1 MIDLKIKNFLKG
13 KKTYSRS
20 SAKVIIALLFLLP
33 FLYLVKDAI
42 NMPTSTSIII
52 AVVMIFIIIF
62 NTVIIYPPKN
72 NLQKILQDIGLV
84 LIFLIIA
91 LFLIFWISVLHMAN
105 LIGIESKIT
114 YTSIGSGLIA
124 IFGLLF
130 IYQRLEK
137 QQKQIDIQI
146 DQRADDR
153 FNSAIN
159 LLGSSE
165 TSARTG
171 AIYALYELAI
181 EEEKYRS
188 QIAQILCS
196 HIRSKTNET
205 EYKDTHSERPSN
217 EIQTTIDLLF
227 KEKGLYGQEFARVVE
242 FPKANL
248 SHAYLMGA
256 DFTNAWCQGVNFE
269 YAQCQ
274 RTFFIGAQCQDAS
287 FWMAQCKGANFLLA
301 QCQDASFWMA
311 QCQEANFRDA
321 QCQGAGFSNTAQL
334 QGADFRN
341 AQLQGAGF
349 RNAQLQE
356 ANFVGAECQG
366 ADFEGAK
373 FDRPHDIQI
382 KGEISDKAIKAIEDA
397 KPYLDN
403 SWYEKMKQIIE
414 ENKGKDPEFRTYGP

>member
-105 LIGIESKIT
+105 LIDIESKIT

-146 DQRADDR
+146 DQRVDDR
-153 FNSAIN
+153 FNSAIS

-196 HIRSKTNET
+196 HIRSKTNEKK
-205 EYKDTHSERPSN
+205 YKKTHSERPSN

-227 KEKGLYGQEFARVVE
+227 KEEGLYEQDFARVDG
-242 FPKANL
+242 FPEANL

-256 DFTNAWCQGVNFE
+256 NFINTECQNANFTIAQCQNANFMGAQCQGANFIDAQCRRANFIDAQCQGADFMGVQCQGANFENSEFQGVNF
-269 YAQCQ
+269 
-274 RTFFIGAQCQDAS
+274 IL
-287 FWMAQCKGANFLLA
+287 ANFENTK
-301 QCQDASFWMA
+301 
-311 QCQEANFRDA
+311 CQEANFRNFEFFNNTNFENTK
-321 QCQGAGFSNTAQL
+321 CQE
-334 QGADFRN
+334 ADFRN
-341 AQLQGAGF
+341 AKFYKETRLQSG
-349 RNAQLQE
+349 
-356 ANFVGAECQG
+356 
-366 ADFEGAK
+366 
-373 FDRPHDIQI
+373 
-382 KGEISDKAIKAIEDA
+382 GEINDEAIKAIEGA

-403 SWYEKMKQIIE
+403 SWYEKMQKIIK
-414 ENKGKDPEFRTYGP
+414 ENKGKDPEFRIYGP

>member
-1 MIDLKIKNFLKG
+1 MIYLKIKNFLEG
-13 KKTYSRS
+13 KETYSRS
-20 SAKVIIALLFLLP
+20 SVKVIIALLFLLP

-52 AVVMIFIIIF
+52 AVVMLFIIIF
-62 NTVIIYPPKN
+62 NTAIIYPPKN
-72 NLQKILQDIGLV
+72 NLQKILQDIVLV

-91 LFLIFWISVLHMAN
+91 LFLIFWISALHMAN

-146 DQRADDR
+146 NQRVDDR

-171 AIYALYELAI
+171 AIYALHELAI
-181 EEEKYRS
+181 EEEKYRR
-188 QIAQILCS
+188 QIAQIMCS
-196 HIRSKTNET
+196 HIRSKTNEL
-205 EYKDTHSERPSN
+205 EYQKNHGIRPKIDSLLEPENNQIGRPSN

-227 KEKGLYGQEFARVVE
+227 KFKEKGLYTQDFARVDE

-248 SHAYLMGA
+248 SCAYLMGV
-256 DFTNAWCQGVNFE
+256 DFTNAQCQGVNFD

-274 RTFFIGAQCQDAS
+274 RTFFISAQCQDANFFMAQCQDAS
-287 FWMAQCKGANFLLA
+287 FRM
-301 QCQDASFWMA
+301 
-311 QCQEANFRDA
+311 A
-321 QCQGAGFSNTAQL
+321 QCQGASFRMAQC
-334 QGADFRN
+334 QGANFTN
-341 AQLQGAGF
+341 AQCQGVDFSKAECQG
-349 RNAQLQE
+349 
-356 ANFVGAECQG
+356 VGLRSAECQG
-366 ADFEGAK
+366 ANFSKAQ
-373 FDRPHDIQI
+373 FDQPLDIQTG
-382 KGEISDKAIKAIEDA
+382 GEINDRAIKAIEDA
-397 KPYLDN
+397 RPYLSN
-403 SWYEKMKQIIE
+403 SWYEEMQKIIK
-414 ENKGKDPEFRTYGP
+414 ENKGKDPEFRTFT